1 MSSKTIITNVA
12 CVNSG
17 MDYWNGGIV
26 EWWKG
31 KFLKVYF
38 QILHPNKAHIHVS
51 QHIIT
56 LNMLD
61 EVSINLSN
69 DGNTKKTLDLTLI
82 YNHIVANSENKLN
95 GGL

>member
-1 MSSKTIITNVA
+1 
-12 CVNSG
+12 

-26 EWWKG
+26 EWWNG

-38 QILHPNKAHIHVS
+38 QILHPNKVHIHIS
-51 QHIIT
+51 QHINT
-56 LNMLD
+56 LYMLN

-69 DGNTKKTLDLTLI
+69 DGNMKNLI
-82 YNHIVANSENKLN
+82 LICNHIVANSENKLN